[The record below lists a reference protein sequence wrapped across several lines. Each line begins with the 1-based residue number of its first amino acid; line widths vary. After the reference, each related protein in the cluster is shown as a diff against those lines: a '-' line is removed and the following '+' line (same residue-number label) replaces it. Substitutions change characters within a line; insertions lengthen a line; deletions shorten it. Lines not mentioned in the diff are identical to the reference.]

1 MLPRVFSLLYI
12 FFHSPLGAHTFTGLA
27 QDHRHRP
34 WFQCHSCHD
43 AGDPGD
49 LLEDSSDIEP
59 FSRLTSIKACNIAGL
74 GPSAGV
80 TFSGGA
86 RLVAVTGGE
95 LRQGREQFIHRPTHS
110 LTHPFVHL
118 ESGTGKSLLVSKVL
132 GLATGSKFSSS
143 MLSSAKPGV
152 AELSA
157 IIHEPHL
164 SSLVTSLE
172 IHGID
177 SSKILSVDEDGGCEI
192 HLTRT
197 LIPNKESGRTA
208 TSCSINGQNVSVKTL
223 RELSAHLFTRVD
235 VAVASQ
241 ALGRPAARLTILDK
255 GVSEHLLIDCASKRD
270 DYKAAKRKRERIE
283 GELKS
288 RVLPQNIRG
297 HKDDLDEDQVEMMR
311 HWVDELDSF
320 ELRVSTF
327 VQNTV
332 AQFTEMG
339 GADGELGVSLK
350 MLRDASWLSDQA
362 ETNED
367 FSLFNCILNLRDG
380 LKTTQSQLESSQTA
394 YESLASVR
402 DFSAQIALENTR
414 KILYDVCADDKGQ
427 LFEAIERAHELLN
440 AAEIA
445 INECARS
452 IDGDLMPI
460 LEKRAH
466 TGVNMDAL
474 EGLIGD
480 WNGLSRKHGI
490 TSELLPKCHKTLQ
503 EELDGDIE
511 ALNQLPQAKED
522 ERQAREAYSN
532 SCAELSDARLAVSES
547 LSEKVS
553 QLLPSLGL
561 DGSTFEVTLMHRSGG
576 FADPYTGPESL
587 GVDTADF
594 VLLHR
599 NVPGRSDGTSQ
610 AKGGNVEKVGSSGEK
625 SRLLLAMESV
635 LPGSIGTICS
645 NVGALDGG
653 TRSDPICVVY
663 DEIDAHV
670 GGRAATTMTELLR
683 EQRLS
688 SQIIAIT
695 HAASLAAKADQHI
708 VVERWSDG
716 EVGPVTRAYP
726 VEGHDRRRE
735 VARMAAGN
743 LVPNE
748 AEKFADALIKG
759 I

>member
-1 MLPRVFSLLYI
+1 M
-12 FFHSPLGAHTFTGLA
+12 
-27 QDHRHRP
+27 
-34 WFQCHSCHD
+34 
-43 AGDPGD
+43 
-49 LLEDSSDIEP
+49 
-59 FSRLTSIKACNIAGL
+59 
-74 GPSAGV
+74 
-80 TFSGGA
+80 
-86 RLVAVTGGE
+86 
-95 LRQGREQFIHRPTHS
+95 THPP
-110 LTHPFVHL
+110 LTHLFAIQL

-132 GLATGSKFSSS
+132 GLATGAKFSSS
-143 MLSSAKPGV
+143 ILSTSKPAV
-152 AELSA
+152 AEVSA

-164 SSLVTSLE
+164 SSFATSLE

-177 SSKILSVDEDGGCEI
+177 SSEILCVDEDGGCEI
-192 HLTRT
+192 HLRRT
-197 LIPNKESGRTA
+197 LIHNERSGRT
-208 TSCSINGQNVSVKTL
+208 TTTCSINGRNVSVKTL
-223 RELSAHLFTRVD
+223 RELTAHLFTRVD

-241 ALGRPAARLTILDK
+241 ALGRPAARLTILDR
-255 GVSEHLLIDCASKRD
+255 GVPEHLLIDCANKRD
-270 DYKAAKRKRERIE
+270 DYKAAKRKRESIE

-297 HKDDLDEDQVEMMR
+297 SKDDLDEDQIEMMR

-320 ELRVSTF
+320 ELRVATF
-327 VQNTV
+327 VQNTI
-332 AQFTEMG
+332 AQ
-339 GADGELGVSLK
+339 DGELGVSLK
-350 MLRDASWLSDQA
+350 MLRNASWVSEQA
-362 ETNED
+362 DTNED

-380 LKTTQSQLESSQTA
+380 LRVTQSQLESSQTA

-414 KILYDVCADDKGQ
+414 KILYEVCTDDRGQ
-427 LFEAIERAHELLN
+427 IFEAVERTHELLN

-445 INECARS
+445 IEECARS
-452 IDGDLMPI
+452 IDGDLIQI

-466 TGVNMDAL
+466 TGINIDAL

-490 TSELLPKCHKTLQ
+490 ASELLPKCHKTLR
-503 EELDGDIE
+503 EELDGDVK
-511 ALNQLPQAKED
+511 ALNQMPQAKED
-522 ERQAREAYSN
+522 ERRAREAYSA
-532 SCAELSDARLAVSES
+532 SCAELSNARLAVSVT
-547 LSEKVS
+547 LTEKVS

-561 DGSTFEVTLMHRSGG
+561 DRSTLEITLKHRSGG
-576 FADPYTGPESL
+576 LADPYTGPESL
-587 GVDTADF
+587 GVDIADF

-599 NVPGRSDGTSQ
+599 NVPGESDGASQ

-645 NVGALDGG
+645 NVGTIDV
-653 TRSDPICVVY
+653 RMKSDPICVVY

-683 EQRLS
+683 EQRKS
-688 SQIIAIT
+688 SHIIAIT

-716 EVGPVTRAYP
+716 ELGPATRAYP